1 MNALGL
7 AIHDV
12 YAGGI
17 HMRTQCCWQLVL
29 VLSATIASAAS
40 AADDAEDLKLMAG
53 TWKPT
58 AADLGG
64 NKIDAMV
71 LEKASFAVEGDKYT
85 VSVNDFTEKGTFKLD
100 PKKEP
105 KSLDF
110 FPTQGN
116 NNGKTFLCV
125 YKIDGD
131 VLTICYSLDGTTRPE
146 NFEPLSNTLLF
157 VKYERV
163 KNP

>member
-1 MNALGL
+1 MSRA
-7 AIHDV
+7 
-12 YAGGI
+12 
-17 HMRTQCCWQLVL
+17 CCWQLMLFVL
-29 VLSATIASAAS
+29 LAPAAV
-40 AADDAEDLKLMAG
+40 AEEADDLKLLAG
-53 TWKPT
+53 TWKPS

-71 LEKASFAVEGDKYT
+71 LEKASFVVEGESYT
-85 VSVNDFTEKGTFKLD
+85 ITVNDFVEKGSLKLD
-100 PKKEP
+100 PKKAP
-105 KSLDF
+105 KALDF

-131 VLTICYSLDGTTRPE
+131 SLTICYSLDGTTRPE
-146 NFEPLSNTLLF
+146 NFEPLSNTLLL
-157 VKYERV
+157 VKYERA

>member
-1 MNALGL
+1 MSRA
-7 AIHDV
+7 
-12 YAGGI
+12 
-17 HMRTQCCWQLVL
+17 CCWQLML
-29 VLSATIASAAS
+29 VLFLLLAQATG
-40 AADDAEDLKLMAG
+40 ADADEAEDLKLLAG

-64 NKIDAMV
+64 NKIEAMV
-71 LEKASFAVEGDKYT
+71 LEKASFVVEGENYT
-85 VSVNDFTEKGTFKLD
+85 ITVNDFVEKGSFKLD

-105 KSLDF
+105 KALDF

-125 YKIDGD
+125 YKIDEGS
-131 VLTICYSLDGTTRPE
+131 LTICYSLDGATRPE
-146 NFEPLSNTLLF
+146 NFEPLSNTLLL

>member
-1 MNALGL
+1 MLSL
-7 AIHDV
+7 
-12 YAGGI
+12 
-17 HMRTQCCWQLVL
+17 RRWQLALFFTAVASPVL
-29 VLSATIASAAS
+29 AAEEL
-40 AADDAEDLKLMAG
+40 DDLKLMSG

-71 LEKASFAVEGDKYT
+71 LEKALFVVEGDKYT

-100 PKKEP
+100 PHKEP
-105 KSLDF
+105 KPLDF

-116 NNGKTFLCV
+116 NNGKTFLCI

-131 VLTICYSLDGTTRPE
+131 VLTICYSLDGTKPAREFRTAE
-146 NFEPLSNTLLF
+146 QYA
-157 VKYERV
+157 VAGKI
-163 KNP
+163 

>member
-1 MNALGL
+1 MCRA
-7 AIHDV
+7 
-12 YAGGI
+12 
-17 HMRTQCCWQLVL
+17 CCWQLVL
-29 VLSATIASAAS
+29 VLFALLAHVAV
-40 AADDAEDLKLMAG
+40 ADEPDDLKLLAG

-64 NKIDAMV
+64 NKIDQMV
-71 LEKASFAVEGDKYT
+71 LEKASFVVEGENYT
-85 VSVNDFTEKGTFKLD
+85 VTVNDFVEKGSLKLD
-100 PKKEP
+100 PQKEP
-105 KSLDF
+105 KALDF

-131 VLTICYSLDGTTRPE
+131 ALTICYSLDGTSRPE
-146 NFEPLSNTLLF
+146 NFEPLSNTLLL

>member
-1 MNALGL
+1 MRSLG
-7 AIHDV
+7 
-12 YAGGI
+12 
-17 HMRTQCCWQLVL
+17 CWQVLL
-29 VLSATIASAAS
+29 VLSAIIAPAAV
-40 AADDAEDLKLMAG
+40 AADDADDLKLMAG

-71 LEKASFAVEGDKYT
+71 LENASFVVEGENYT

-105 KSLDF
+105 KALDF

-163 KNP
+163 KNPQSP

>member
-1 MNALGL
+1 MDASMEPSDRLSE
-7 AIHDV
+7 AFTMSR
-12 YAGGI
+12 A
-17 HMRTQCCWQLVL
+17 CCWQLVL
-29 VLSATIASAAS
+29 VLFALIAPTAG
-40 AADDAEDLKLMAG
+40 ADEPDDLKLLAG
-53 TWKPT
+53 TWKPS

-64 NKIDAMV
+64 NKIEAMV
-71 LEKASFAVEGDKYT
+71 LEKASFVVEGENYT
-85 VSVNDFTEKGTFKLD
+85 ITVNDFVEKGSFKLD

-105 KSLDF
+105 KALDF

-125 YKIDGD
+125 YKIDEGS
-131 VLTICYSLDGTTRPE
+131 LTICYSLDGTTRPE
-146 NFEPLSNTLLF
+146 NFEPLSNTLLL

>member
-1 MNALGL
+1 MPSPRCWHAALL
-7 AIHDV
+7 
-12 YAGGI
+12 
-17 HMRTQCCWQLVL
+17 
-29 VLSATIASAAS
+29 LSALCLATTQ
-40 AADDAEDLKLMAG
+40 AADEPDDLKLLAG
-53 TWKPT
+53 SWKPT

-71 LEKASFAVEGDKYT
+71 LEKASFVVEGENYS
-85 VSVNDFTEKGTFKLD
+85 VSVNDFIEKGNFKLD

-105 KSLDF
+105 KALDF

-131 VLTICYSLDGTTRPE
+131 VLTICYSLDGSTRPE
-146 NFEPLSNTLLF
+146 NFEPLSNTLLL

>member
-1 MNALGL
+1 
-7 AIHDV
+7 
-12 YAGGI
+12 
-17 HMRTQCCWQLVL
+17 MRSLHCWQLLLLHFAIV
-29 VLSATIASAAS
+29 APAAF
-40 AADDAEDLKLMAG
+40 AADEPDDLKLLAG
-53 TWKPT
+53 SWKPS

-71 LEKASFAVEGDKYT
+71 LEKASFIVEGENYS
-85 VSVNDFTEKGTFKLD
+85 VSVNDFMEKGTFKLD

-105 KSLDF
+105 KALDF

-131 VLTICYSLDGTTRPE
+131 SLTICYSLNGTTRPE
-146 NFEPLSNTLLF
+146 NFEPLSNTLLL

>member
-1 MNALGL
+1 
-7 AIHDV
+7 
-12 YAGGI
+12 
-17 HMRTQCCWQLVL
+17 MRSSPCWQLVL
-29 VLSATIASAAS
+29 VLSAIITPAAL
-40 AADDAEDLKLMAG
+40 AADEPDDLKLLAG
-53 TWKPT
+53 SWKPT

-71 LEKASFAVEGDKYT
+71 LEKASFTVEGEKYS
-85 VSVNDFTEKGTFKLD
+85 VSVNDFAEKGTFKLD

-105 KSLDF
+105 KALDF
-110 FPTQGN
+110 FPTEGN

-131 VLTICYSLDGTTRPE
+131 VLTICYSLDGSTRPE
-146 NFEPLSNTLLF
+146 NFEPLSNTLLL

>member
-1 MNALGL
+1 MRQIACWQIVLVVL
-7 AIHDV
+7 AI
-12 YAGGI
+12 
-17 HMRTQCCWQLVL
+17 
-29 VLSATIASAAS
+29 LSPTAS
-40 AADDAEDLKLMAG
+40 AADDSDDLKLLAG

-71 LEKASFAVEGDKYT
+71 LEKATFVVEGENYS
-85 VSVNDFTEKGTFKLD
+85 VSVNDFMEKGTFKLD

-105 KSLDF
+105 KALDF

-131 VLTICYSLDGTTRPE
+131 VLTICYSLDTTTRPE
-146 NFEPLSNTLLF
+146 NFEPLSNTLLL

-163 KNP
+163 KTP

>member
-1 MNALGL
+1 MDASMGTRVPLF
-7 AIHDV
+7 
-12 YAGGI
+12 GGFT
-17 HMRTQCCWQLVL
+17 MCRACCWQLVL
-29 VLSATIASAAS
+29 VLFALLASAVV
-40 AADDAEDLKLMAG
+40 ADEPDDLKLLAG

-71 LEKASFAVEGDKYT
+71 LEKASFLVEGENYT
-85 VSVNDFTEKGTFKLD
+85 ITVNDFVEKGSLKLD

-105 KSLDF
+105 KALDF

-131 VLTICYSLDGTTRPE
+131 TLTICYSLDGTTRPE
-146 NFEPLSNTLLF
+146 NFEPLSNTLLL

>member
-1 MNALGL
+1 
-7 AIHDV
+7 
-12 YAGGI
+12 
-17 HMRTQCCWQLVL
+17 MRSFRCWQLAL
-29 VLSATIASAAS
+29 VVATVFSPAAL
-40 AADDAEDLKLMAG
+40 AADETDDLKLMAG

-71 LEKASFAVEGDKYT
+71 LEKASFVVEGDKYT
-85 VSVNDFTEKGTFKLD
+85 VSVNDFVEKGSFKLD

-105 KSLDF
+105 KALDF

-125 YKIDGD
+125 YKVEGD
-131 VLTICYSLDGTTRPE
+131 SLTICYSLDGTTRPD
-146 NFEPLSNTLLF
+146 NFEPLSNTLLL

-163 KNP
+163 KTP

>member
-1 MNALGL
+1 MCKA
-7 AIHDV
+7 
-12 YAGGI
+12 
-17 HMRTQCCWQLVL
+17 CCWQLVL
-29 VLSATIASAAS
+29 VLFALLAHVAV
-40 AADDAEDLKLMAG
+40 ADEPDDLKLLAG

-64 NKIDAMV
+64 NKIDQMV
-71 LEKASFAVEGDKYT
+71 LEKASFVVEGENYT
-85 VSVNDFTEKGTFKLD
+85 VTVNDFVEKGSLKLD
-100 PKKEP
+100 PQKEP
-105 KSLDF
+105 KALDF

-131 VLTICYSLDGTTRPE
+131 ALTICYSLDGTSRPE
-146 NFEPLSNTLLF
+146 NFEPLSNTLLL